1 LDIENDLRPCIFP
14 HNKMQKPLIKKEISK
29 GTEKAKL
36 SCPDKERLCRKCK
49 LKSIITLAGH
59 SGISVSS
66 GETIE

>member
-1 LDIENDLRPCIFP
+1 
-14 HNKMQKPLIKKEISK
+14 MQKPLIKMEISK

-59 SGISVSS
+59 S
-66 GETIE
+66 

>member
-1 LDIENDLRPCIFP
+1 
-14 HNKMQKPLIKKEISK
+14 MQKPLIKKEISK